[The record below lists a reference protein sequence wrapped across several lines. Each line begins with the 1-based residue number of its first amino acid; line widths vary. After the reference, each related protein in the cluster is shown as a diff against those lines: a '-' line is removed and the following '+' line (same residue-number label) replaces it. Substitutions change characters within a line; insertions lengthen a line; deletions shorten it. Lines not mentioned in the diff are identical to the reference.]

1 MILLALP
8 AICLIHCAKP
18 AVGTALEN
26 ATGQDVRIEVTYR
39 GADNRTVAEV
49 VAGGDMRLRTPPDQ
63 IDAIHY
69 TYPSHACDPDARSS
83 HRCHSSGQERESR
96 RHTQALRLSHFLI
109 FRSSRHSPG

>member
-1 MILLALP
+1 MILIALP

-18 AVGTALEN
+18 TSGTALEN

-49 VAGGDMRLRTPPDQ
+49 VAGSDMQLQTPPDQ

-69 TYPSHACDPDARSS
+69 AYPSHACVLTHDQVIAAAHP
-83 HRCHSSGQERESR
+83 GQSAKAVV
-96 RHTQALRLSHFLI
+96 TLK
-109 FRSSRHSPG
+109 PCG